1 MLMDNCPNCG
11 GCFIWMGLFWWCYD
25 CHHIEE
31 DGE

>member
-1 MLMDNCPNCG
+1 MDTCSMCG
-11 GCFIWMGLFWWCYD
+11 GCTIWMGLFWWCYD